1 LAGPPLVG
9 AIASVS
15 DLRIAFAALAAMALA
30 AAALAA
36 RA

>member
-1 LAGPPLVG
+1 VG

-15 DLRIAFAALAAMALA
+15 DLRVAFTALAAMALVA
-30 AAALAA
+30 AGLAA